1 MPTPPERG
9 AEVRFAPQFEEETG
23 RRETLAIGGCD
34 YGHHMFVLSRRF
46 VALALLLVAAL
57 VAGACSGDD
66 DTADAATEGTDGGR
80 SEAPD
85 ATDTAEPTD
94 TTDTVPAAEAPEGS
108 EDWVY
113 PGDEWAT
120 AAPADA
126 DIDQATLDELVAYLE
141 STGSNCMA
149 VVKDGVLVH
158 EQYWNDTTPETEQ
171 EIFSAS
177 KSVTATL
184 VGIAQD
190 LGYLDI
196 EQKAS
201 DFITEWQGTDSEDI
215 TIRNLLSN
223 DSGRYY
229 DFETDYFEMT
239 TAPNRTEFAIAL
251 DQQHPIGEHWEYNNS
266 AIQTLQAVLARS
278 TEMSV
283 NEFAAEHLF
292 GPLGMASEYS
302 TDASGTEPTFM
313 GVQSNCGDMARF
325 GYLYQRDGWW
335 DGEQVVSSDYVSE
348 AISPS
353 QDLNRA
359 YGYLWWLNETGGLIP
374 AVGTEPIDSLYWSD
388 TPDDAFAAL
397 GLGNQIVLVLPS
409 EGLVITRT
417 GPPRNDDAPVPNT
430 SVNEVGRLGALLVQ
444 E

>member
-1 MPTPPERG
+1 MPGP
-9 AEVRFAPQFEEETG
+9 
-23 RRETLAIGGCD
+23 RRRAI
-34 YGHHMFVLSRRF
+34 
-46 VALALLLVAAL
+46 ALALLLTAAL
-57 VAGACSGDD
+57 VAGGCSGDD
-66 DTADAATEGTDGGR
+66 ESADAATEDA
-80 SEAPD
+80 SAPD
-85 ATDTAEPTD
+85 PTAGGDATTSTTSGPVAEPPD
-94 TTDTVPAAEAPEGS
+94 GS
-108 EDWVY
+108 DEWVY
-113 PGDEWAT
+113 PGADWAT
-120 AAPADA
+120 VTPAEAGVDQDA
-126 DIDQATLDELVAYLE
+126 LDELVAYLE

-149 VVKDGVLVH
+149 VVKDGALVH
-158 EQYWNDTTPETEQ
+158 EQYWNGTTPDTEQ

-190 LGYLDI
+190 LGHLDI
-196 EQKAS
+196 DQKAS
-201 DFITEWQGTDSEDI
+201 DFITEWQGTESEDI

-278 TEMSV
+278 TGMSV
-283 NEFAAEHLF
+283 NELAAEHLF

-335 DGEQVVSSDYVSE
+335 DGEPVVSSDFVAE
-348 AISPS
+348 ATRPS

-359 YGYLWWLNETGGLIP
+359 YGYLWWLNETGGLVP
-374 AVGTEPIDSLYWSD
+374 AVGTEPIESLYW
-388 TPDDAFAAL
+388 PDAPEDAFAAL

-409 EGLVITRT
+409 QGLVITRT
-417 GPPRNDDAPVPNT
+417 GPANRGDDPVPNT
-430 SVNEVGRLGALLVQ
+430 SVNEVGRLGAALVA